1 MSITKYIILIVIA
14 AIGIILGRYLA
25 IYHKEGER
33 NRRKMSVSRANA
45 GASSAYCKLKK
56 IKKTYEKTAEAGNKN
71 TPANPYNE
79 IINLLNK
86 NKVEY
91 QISKYDPAHADKEA
105 DGVKA
110 LLFKTDDDFVLV
122 IIPVNKRVSEK
133 KLKEL
138 LKVEK
143 VKLAFPEEVKK
154 VMGCETGAC
163 YPIGNII
170 PVKTLIDKSIR
181 EKGTISF
188 NPGVHNKTIMMA
200 TKDYFGLAKGEVVDT
215 SQENTN

>member
-1 MSITKYIILIVIA
+1 MSITEYIILVVTA
-14 AIGIILGRYLA
+14 AIGIILGRYLG
-25 IYHKEGER
+25 IHHK
-33 NRRKMSVSRANA
+33 M
-45 GASSAYCKLKK
+45 KK
-56 IKKTYEKTAEAGNKN
+56 IKKTYEKTAKVENKN

-79 IINLLNK
+79 IISLLNK

-91 QISKYDPAHADKEA
+91 QIFKHEPVYTSKQAAQIRGDDIKN
-105 DGVKA
+105 GVKA
-110 LLFKTDDDFVLV
+110 LLFKTDDNFVLIV
-122 IIPVNKRVSEK
+122 IPVSRRVSEK

-138 LKVEK
+138 LGVEK

-154 VMGCETGAC
+154 VMGCEIGAC

-188 NPGVHNKTIMMA
+188 NPGVHNKTITMT

-215 SQENTN
+215 SQENAS

>member
-1 MSITKYIILIVIA
+1 M
-14 AIGIILGRYLA
+14 
-25 IYHKEGER
+25 
-33 NRRKMSVSRANA
+33 RKP
-45 GASSAYCKLKK
+45 
-56 IKKTYEKTAEAGNKN
+56 
-71 TPANPYNE
+71 PANPYNE

-86 NKVEY
+86 NKVKY
-91 QISKYDPAHADKEA
+91 QIFEHEPVYTSKQAAQIRGEDIK
-105 DGVKA
+105 DGVKS